1 MKPEYMFFRF
11 PNEILNSE
19 VNSKDRES
27 YSYRCVLETNNNHG
41 EMPLQMVSIKNGY
54 VIHVA

>member
-1 MKPEYMFFRF
+1 MKPEYIFFRF

-19 VNSKDRES
+19 VNSKYRES
-27 YSYRCVLETNNNHG
+27 DSYRCVLETNNNHG